1 MTNRWSFYQTFHYF
15 DILFRCVNENGSK
28 WCNIEICFFANS
40 CPKLVP
46 MQQIGETIK
55 AFQQSI
61 IFATE
66 CWLLQMGQLHK
77 MQGASK
83 IVPNMLSI
91 PLTHHKDALF
101 AVFAIT
107 IPVSLICKSQV
118 DHPPSSLIAFVTS
131 IFKLF
136 DSNRSLLKMCFLNPP
151 LCPGN

>member
-1 MTNRWSFYQTFHYF
+1 MAAS
-15 DILFRCVNENGSK
+15 DVILKCV
-28 WCNIEICFFANS
+28 FFANS

-83 IVPNMLSI
+83 IVP
-91 PLTHHKDALF
+91 
-101 AVFAIT
+101 
-107 IPVSLICKSQV
+107 
-118 DHPPSSLIAFVTS
+118 
-131 IFKLF
+131 
-136 DSNRSLLKMCFLNPP
+136 
-151 LCPGN
+151 